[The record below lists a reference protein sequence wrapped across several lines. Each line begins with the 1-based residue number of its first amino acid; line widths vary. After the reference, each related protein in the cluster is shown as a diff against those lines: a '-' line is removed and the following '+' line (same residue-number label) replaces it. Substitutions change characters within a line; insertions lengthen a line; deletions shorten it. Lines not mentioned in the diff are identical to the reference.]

1 MNTEVLPDG
10 TFILDT
16 PVELPDVLD
25 VVIVGGGPA
34 GTAAAFRAKE
44 LGLSALVIDYDDLMK
59 RIRDYAKSKLIL
71 PDYGGGDKMQFPQGG
86 DLISALHF
94 EPIDK
99 DDMCNEWKGFYRTFN
114 VPAKI
119 GLELTGFEYLEDGTI
134 QVNTFNHR
142 LRKDEPIKT
151 KHLVYAIGRGVPR
164 RFDIP
169 GNTDGIAYRLDDAE
183 NYTGRPVCIIGG
195 GTSAAEAVIA
205 ISNSKIDSKDSCPV
219 YWSYRGDKMPKVSKA
234 LSQVF
239 FDAYVGNGNIRY
251 YPKSE
256 PVAIITGPDREEYL
270 SIRVDRR
277 NIEGRSTEA
286 VHLEF
291 AKTSC
296 IACIGED
303 IPESFLNSMGIYMA
317 TGGPKNKKRMA
328 VTPIME
334 TQQPNVYMIGD
345 ILSPMYLEAE
355 THEADPASFSDV
367 RRRGNIK
374 SALRDGVF
382 VAEVINQKL
391 QGQSQIK
398 VNLDFAEP
406 APEKKEK
413 EYTEDS
419 TAPALAVPDFN
430 SIVPDK
436 AESPVEKEML
446 EAAPRLV
453 RMTSA
458 DVEEDEFLIQSGSQL
473 SIGYGVVDVQLPGD
487 HSGTH
492 KHAMLEE
499 RSGEYI
505 LHDQGNPQGV
515 FLRLSSKKLRKI
527 ETGALLQLGRQYLMF
542 GQDGGNHVVAQY
554 DRSGKLLKKHP
565 LSEGTII
572 AGRDAPNIT
581 LDPED
586 RVLSRRH
593 LIISIKNG
601 EIFVKDAGSTNRTYL
616 RVKDSIS
623 LKDDEIFRIGPNF
636 FKINMDNQAPKDQ
649 TIYNIPAPS
658 HTQISSAPVAEPKV
672 DSQPPAS
679 TPEPVV
685 SEVKEAEAPAPA
697 VEAAPSTNGAPS
709 VQFKGESEVHTIEPS
724 ESVLELAL
732 DNDVSIKYEC
742 QSGSC
747 GLDPIRIISGGEHLN
762 DVDDEGEAWTLDEI
776 CHLEAGNGNG
786 QCRLAC
792 MTKVSGP
799 VVVEVV
805 KK

>member
-1 MNTEVLPDG
+1 MSTEVLPDG
-10 TFILDT
+10 IFKLNK
-16 PVELPDVLD
+16 PVDLPDVFD
-25 VVIVGGGPA
+25 IVIVGGGPA

-86 DLISALHF
+86 ELISALHF
-94 EPIDK
+94 DPIDK
-99 DDMCNEWKGFYRTFN
+99 DDMCSEWKALYRKFN
-114 VPAKI
+114 IPAKI
-119 GLELTGFEYLEDGTI
+119 GLEVIGFEYLPDRTI
-134 QVNTFNHR
+134 KIQTFNHR
-142 LRKDEPIKT
+142 TREDEQLLT
-151 KHLVYAIGRGVPR
+151 KHLVFAIGRGVPR

-169 GNTDGIAYRLDDAE
+169 GNTEGIAYRLDDAS
-183 NYTGRPVCIIGG
+183 NYTGRPVCVIGG

-205 ISNSKIDSKDSCPV
+205 ISNSKIDNNDPCPV

-234 LSQVF
+234 LSEVF

-256 PVAIITGPDREEYL
+256 PVAIITGPDRESYL
-270 SIRVDRR
+270 SLRVDRR

-286 VHLEF
+286 THLEF
-291 AKTSC
+291 PKTSC

-345 ILSPMYLEAE
+345 ILSPMYLETE
-355 THEADPASFSDV
+355 DHEADPSTFKDV

-374 SALRDGVF
+374 SALRDGVL

-398 VNLDFAEP
+398 VELDFAEP
-406 APEKKEK
+406 TPPKAKEKKK
-413 EYTEDS
+413 DNEDS
-419 TAPALAVPDFN
+419 TAPALAIPNLDD
-430 SIVPDK
+430 IVPTNS
-436 AESPVEKEML
+436 ESPVEKEMVDT
-446 EAAPRLV
+446 APRLV
-453 RMTSA
+453 RLTSA
-458 DVEEDEFLIQSGSQL
+458 DVEEDEFLLQSGSRL
-473 SIGYGVVDVQLPGD
+473 SIGSGEVDVQLPGD
-487 HSGTH
+487 NTSTV
-492 KHAMLEE
+492 KHAIVEE
-499 RSGEYI
+499 QNGTFI
-505 LHDQGNPQGV
+505 LHDQGHPAGV
-515 FLRLSSKKLRKI
+515 FLRLSPKKLRPLMP
-527 ETGALLQLGRQYLMF
+527 GDLLQLGRQYLMF
-542 GQDGGNHVVAQY
+542 GKDGKNHVMAQY
-554 DRSGKLLKKHP
+554 DRSGKLLKKHE

-581 LDPED
+581 LDPD
-586 RVLSRRH
+586 DKVLSRRH
-593 LIISIKNG
+593 LIISIKEG
-601 EIFVKDAGSTNRTYL
+601 ELFVKDAGSTNRTYL
-616 RVKDSIS
+616 RVKES
-623 LKDDEIFRIGPNF
+623 LEIQDDEIFRIGPNF
-636 FKINMDNQAPKDQ
+636 FKINLDNQAPQDH
-649 TIYNIPAPS
+649 TVFNIPALQPTTEDSPPAAAQPEPS
-658 HTQISSAPVAEPKV
+658 ST
-672 DSQPPAS
+672 PPAS
-679 TPEPVV
+679 SAAIEEAATPESVAQ
-685 SEVKEAEAPAPA
+685 SK
-697 VEAAPSTNGAPS
+697 NGAPS
-709 VQFKGESEVHTIEPS
+709 VTFEGESKVHNIEPS
-724 ESVLELAL
+724 ESILELAI

-747 GLDPIRIISGGEHLN
+747 GLDPIRIISGGEYLN

-776 CHLEAGNGNG
+776 CHLEAGNGKG

-792 MTKVSGP
+792 MTKVTGP

>member
-1 MNTEVLPDG
+1 MSTEVLPDG
-10 TFILDT
+10 IFKLNK
-16 PVELPDVLD
+16 PVELPEVLD
-25 VVIVGGGPA
+25 IVIVGGGPA

-86 DLISALHF
+86 ELISALHF
-94 EPIDK
+94 DPIDK
-99 DDMCNEWKGFYRTFN
+99 DDMCTEWKGFYRKFN

-119 GLELTGFEYLEDGTI
+119 GLEIIGFEYLLDGTI
-134 QVNTFNHR
+134 KVQTFNHR
-142 LRKDEPIKT
+142 TREDEDLLT
-151 KHLVYAIGRGVPR
+151 KHLVFSIGRGVPR

-169 GNTDGIAYRLDDAE
+169 GNTDGIAYRLDDAN

-205 ISNSKIDSKDSCPV
+205 ISNSKIDNNDPCPV

-234 LSQVF
+234 LSEVF

-256 PVAIITGPDREEYL
+256 PVAIITGPDRESYL
-270 SIRVDRR
+270 SLRVDRR

-286 VHLEF
+286 THLEF
-291 AKTSC
+291 PKTSC

-334 TQQPNVYMIGD
+334 TQQQNVYMIGD
-345 ILSPMYLEAE
+345 ILSPMYLETE
-355 THEADPASFSDV
+355 DHNADPSTFKDV

-398 VNLDFAEP
+398 VDLDFTEP
-406 APEKKEK
+406 APPKEK
-413 EYTEDS
+413 AKNNEDS
-419 TAPALAVPDFN
+419 TAPALAVPNFDDH
-430 SIVPDK
+430 VPLN
-436 AESPVEKEML
+436 AESPVEKEMVDT
-446 EAAPRLV
+446 APRLV
-453 RMTSA
+453 RLTSA
-458 DVEEDEFLIQSGSQL
+458 DVEEDEFLVQSGGSL
-473 SIGYGVVDVQLPGD
+473 SIGSGEVDVQLPGD
-487 HSGTH
+487 NTSTV
-492 KHAMLEE
+492 KHAIVEE
-499 RSGEYI
+499 QNGTYI
-505 LHDQGNPQGV
+505 LHDQGHPAGV
-515 FLRLSSKKLRKI
+515 FLRLSPKKLRPLQP
-527 ETGALLQLGRQYLMF
+527 GDLLQLGRQYLMF
-542 GQDGGNHVVAQY
+542 GKDGSNHVMAQY
-554 DRSGKLLKKHP
+554 DRSGKLLKKHD

-581 LDPED
+581 LDPD
-586 RVLSRRH
+586 DKVLSRRH
-593 LIISIKNG
+593 LIISIKDG
-601 EIFVKDAGSTNRTYL
+601 ELFAKDAGSTNRTYL
-616 RVKDSIS
+616 RVKESIEI
-623 LKDDEIFRIGPNF
+623 KDDEIFRIGPNF
-636 FKINMDNQAPKDQ
+636 FKINLDNEAPQDHTVFNIPPLQPTTSASTPPASQ
-649 TIYNIPAPS
+649 TASSPTPAPS
-658 HTQISSAPVAEPKV
+658 
-672 DSQPPAS
+672 AS
-679 TPEPVV
+679 TE
-685 SEVKEAEAPAPA
+685 EK
-697 VEAAPSTNGAPS
+697 AAPKPAAASQNDAPS
-709 VQFKGESEVHTIEPS
+709 VKFEGESEAHSIEPS
-724 ESVLELAL
+724 ESILELAL

-747 GLDPIRIISGGEHLN
+747 GLDPIRIISGGEYLN
-762 DVDDEGEAWTLDEI
+762 EVDDEGEAWTLDEI

>member
-1 MNTEVLPDG
+1 MSTEVFPDGIFKLDKPADLPD
-10 TFILDT
+10 ILDI
-16 PVELPDVLD
+16 
-25 VVIVGGGPA
+25 VIVGGGPA

-99 DDMCNEWKGFYRTFN
+99 DDMCAEWKGLYRKFN

-119 GLELTGFEYLEDGTI
+119 GLELTGFEHLPDGTI
-134 QVNTFNHR
+134 KVQTFNHR
-142 LRKDEPIKT
+142 VRQDESILT

-169 GNTDGIAYRLDDAE
+169 GNTDGIAYRLDDAA

-205 ISNSKIDSKDSCPV
+205 ISNSKIDSNDSCPV

-234 LSQVF
+234 LSEVF

-256 PVAIITGPDREEYL
+256 PVAIITGPDRDEYL

-291 AKTSC
+291 PKTSC

-303 IPESFLNSMGIYMA
+303 IPESFLNSMGIFMP

-345 ILSPMYLEAE
+345 ILSPMYLETE
-355 THEADPASFSDV
+355 DHNADPSTFKDV

-398 VNLDFAEP
+398 VDLDFAEP
-406 APEKKEK
+406 EPATAETQE
-413 EYTEDS
+413 TEDS
-419 TAPALAVPDFN
+419 TAPALAIPNLDD
-430 SIVPDK
+430 IVSVNTE
-436 AESPVEKEML
+436 APVEKEMVDT
-446 EAAPRLV
+446 APRLV

-458 DVEEDEFLIQSGSQL
+458 DVEEDEFLIQPGGRL
-473 SIGYGVVDVQLPGD
+473 SIGTGEVDAQLPGD
-487 HSGTH
+487 QATTV
-492 KHAMLEE
+492 KHAVVEE
-499 RSGEYI
+499 KNGAFI
-505 LHDQGNPQGV
+505 LHDEGHPAGV
-515 FLRLSSKKLRKI
+515 FLRLSSKKLRKLVA
-527 ETGALLQLGRQYLMF
+527 GDLLQLGRQYLMF
-542 GQDGGNHVVAQY
+542 GMDGENHIMAQY
-554 DRSGKLLKKHP
+554 DRSGKLLKKHE
-565 LSEGTII
+565 LAEGTII

-581 LDPED
+581 LDGED
-586 RVLSRRH
+586 KVLSRRH

-601 EIFVKDAGSTNRTYL
+601 ELFVKDAGSTNRTYL
-616 RVKDSIS
+616 RIKDSLE

-636 FKINMDNQAPKDQ
+636 FKINVDNQAPKDH
-649 TIYNIPAPS
+649 TVFNIPPIQLSTTVSTDSTSAE
-658 HTQISSAPVAEPKV
+658 SSSVLT
-672 DSQPPAS
+672 SQEGLAAQEAS
-679 TPEPVV
+679 LVQE
-685 SEVKEAEAPAPA
+685 APA
-697 VEAAPSTNGAPS
+697 VEMPATNGAPS
-709 VQFKGESEVHTIEPS
+709 VQFEGESDAHPIELS
-724 ESVLELAL
+724 ESILELAL

-747 GLDPIRIISGGEHLN
+747 GLDPIRIISGGEYLN
-762 DVDDEGEAWTLDEI
+762 EVDDEGEAWTLDEI
-776 CHLEAGNGNG
+776 CHLEAGNENG
-786 QCRLAC
+786 KCRLAC
-792 MTKVSGP
+792 MTKVTGP